1 MEALE
6 PDELLWLGEVI
17 SSHAKLTGS
26 RVAAALLADWPIA
39 AVRFSRVMPRDYR
52 RVLSVR
58 AEAAALGVD
67 ADKMIMEA
75 SRG

>member
-1 MEALE
+1 
-6 PDELLWLGEVI
+6 
-17 SSHAKLTGS
+17 
-26 RVAAALLADWPIA
+26 VAAALLADWPIA

-52 RVLSVR
+52 RVLTVR